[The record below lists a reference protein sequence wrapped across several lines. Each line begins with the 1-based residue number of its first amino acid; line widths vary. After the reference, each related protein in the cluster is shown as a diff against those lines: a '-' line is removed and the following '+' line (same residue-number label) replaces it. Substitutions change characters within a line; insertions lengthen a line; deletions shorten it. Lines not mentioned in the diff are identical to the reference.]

1 MNIQEHANPVTYD
14 QLPIEVQQAA
24 RVAHAKNANDLLVL
38 DLRDSS
44 AFTDW
49 FVICSGRNC
58 RQVKAVA
65 DAVEHALVSRRV
77 KPKHVEGSTKANWIL
92 LDYFDFVVHV
102 FVQEYLEFYSLERL
116 WGHAKPVTI
125 SESDLTSEMSNLHI
139 KTAETNCI

>member
-1 MNIQEHANPVTYD
+1 MNIQERANPVTYD

-49 FVICSGRNC
+49 FVICSGRSC

-65 DAVEHALVSRRV
+65 DAVEHALVSQQV
-77 KPKHVEGSTKANWIL
+77 KPKHVEGSTRADWIL
-92 LDYFDFVVHV
+92 LDYFDFIVHV
-102 FVQEYLEFYSLERL
+102 FVPEYREFYSLERL
-116 WGHAKPVTI
+116 WGRAKPVTI
-125 SESDLTSEMSNLHI
+125 SESDLTSEMSNLHT
-139 KTAETNCI
+139 KTDETNCI